1 MEPVWTAHQ
10 DRVEVVQLRDL
21 LRMAI
26 PMQTVHV
33 RPATGRWRV
42 FFDVNEKQH
51 DVSIVGFG
59 KQQVAILLAPLAF
72 RADQDDLLCHGDSPL
87 RTSQVQIAHA
97 PRACLDE
104 YSYGYKEL
112 RYGACLHRA
121 GGLRRDSGGVAGGIA
136 APTALLTEARACTDA
151 GPVHAKRERHRGL
164 TGMATA
170 YAGLLLSTRGTVMTD
185 MRPSYRRPTMV
196 RAPRTPSV
204 VMGPPSSQ
212 GQWEFWRRLCRGQQ
226 CVGDLP
232 GARPRSK
239 RYPSRLDTEGH
250 ASLVVAMQG
259 QARSIFTSDSPRSG
273 AALPCASPGERC
285 QGRSLH

>member
-151 GPVHAKRERHRGL
+151 GPVHAKRETPRADWNGN
-164 TGMATA
+164 
-170 YAGLLLSTRGTVMTD
+170 SI
-185 MRPSYRRPTMV
+185 RR
-196 RAPRTPSV
+196 
-204 VMGPPSSQ
+204 
-212 GQWEFWRRLCRGQQ
+212 
-226 CVGDLP
+226 
-232 GARPRSK
+232 
-239 RYPSRLDTEGH
+239 
-250 ASLVVAMQG
+250 
-259 QARSIFTSDSPRSG
+259 
-273 AALPCASPGERC
+273 SPGTDH
-285 QGRSLH
+285 RSCDDRHAARLS